1 MFSSNKINMFRYM
14 FLRNLSLEEP
24 VAMYIIHIVMWKQI
38 LSMRSIFTHVY
49 ATLGSSLQVVYSQ
62 IFNNAIY
69 MCSKWNANLC
79 NSRFIP
85 KGVHLFNNGRV
96 PVITKWI
103 SSHLNDLNKWM
114 KFELHFSFFNFP
126 LYGGKNGIIRLL
138 HMIII

>member
-1 MFSSNKINMFRYM
+1 MKMKLCFETKEICFETKEICFALSLKCFPQININMLRY
-14 FLRNLSLEEP
+14 LRNLSLEEP
-24 VAMYIIHIVMWKQI
+24 LAMYIIHIVMWKQI

-85 KGVHLFNNGRV
+85 KGVHKICSVEIWFLNHLIVLFCNV
-96 PVITKWI
+96 A
-103 SSHLNDLNKWM
+103 
-114 KFELHFSFFNFP
+114 
-126 LYGGKNGIIRLL
+126 
-138 HMIII
+138 